1 LFDAVQA
8 KLAASANARQLK
20 LKASPSILAGR
31 IFDERGNRMTPT
43 HTNKQGARY
52 RYYLSHAILQQRAAG
67 ARRVTRVSAPDV
79 EGMVVRAIRNH
90 LAEHKSDDPAPHAT
104 DREIIQQH
112 LERVVIKQ
120 QAIDIY
126 LVNKAKAA
134 VDKTNHGTVP
144 RLVNAEAAPA
154 ITIPCSLTGT
164 VSAKLV
170 MHSPSSRQAASA
182 EERDALLTAIAKAR
196 VWVDDLV
203 EGRAS
208 FAEIAKREGKVERH
222 IRLLAPLAFVPPSI
236 IVAIIVGDAPSPRIT
251 DFAKRVAYCWSR
263 QTLLSRSIV

>member
-1 LFDAVQA
+1 MMV
-8 KLAASANARQLK
+8 AR
-20 LKASPSILAGR
+20 S
-31 IFDERGNRMTPT
+31 PT

-134 VDKTNHGTVP
+134 VDKTNHG
-144 RLVNAEAAPA
+144 
-154 ITIPCSLTGT
+154 
-164 VSAKLV
+164 
-170 MHSPSSRQAASA
+170 
-182 EERDALLTAIAKAR
+182 
-196 VWVDDLV
+196 
-203 EGRAS
+203 
-208 FAEIAKREGKVERH
+208 
-222 IRLLAPLAFVPPSI
+222 
-236 IVAIIVGDAPSPRIT
+236 
-251 DFAKRVAYCWSR
+251 
-263 QTLLSRSIV
+263 